1 MRQSI
6 KSAIQTPAAALVLL
20 GVLAGCQ
27 SGPSQAYHGGY
38 HVGQNGVA
46 TGLAGSGAT
55 TGGYE
60 RTCRRAADRLS
71 VPAPDRH
78 DFIQGCVDGLN
89 GRYRPAPTWTPDDP
103 AVHAGIDLV
112 RWELSL
118 GT

>member
-6 KSAIQTPAAALVLL
+6 KSAIQTPAAAVVLL

-27 SGPSQAYHGGY
+27 SGSPQAYQRGY
-38 HVGQNGVA
+38 QDGQNGVA

-71 VPAPDRH
+71 VPASDRH
-78 DFIQGCVDGLN
+78 DFIQGCVDALAD
-89 GRYRPAPTWTPDDP
+89 RQAK
-103 AVHAGIDLV
+103 
-112 RWELSL
+112 
-118 GT
+118 